1 MLLGQAFGHPTD
13 RNKNRISCRG
23 IDYSTR
29 DKTTP
34 EATTVKKSLQAKDYD
49 ALGAF
54 RYAMRKFLRFSKE
67 VVAACANLTPEQYE
81 ALLTIKS
88 SSGANGMTVG
98 EISERLQVKHHTA
111 VSLLDKLEAR
121 KLAVRKRAAADRR
134 NVNVELTKAGA
145 LLLTR
150 LAAIHHH
157 ELQQRSPEIIDALR
171 RLRE

>member
-1 MLLGQAFGHPTD
+1 
-13 RNKNRISCRG
+13 
-23 IDYSTR
+23 
-29 DKTTP
+29 
-34 EATTVKKSLQAKDYD
+34 VKKSLQAKDYD

-67 VVAACANLTPEQYE
+67 VVAARAKLTPEQYE
-81 ALLTIKS
+81 ALLAIKS
-88 SSGANGMTVG
+88 GSGADGMTVG
-98 EISERLQVKHHTA
+98 EMSERLQVKHHTA

-121 KLAVRKRAAADRR
+121 NLAIRKRAVADRR

-150 LAAIHHH
+150 LAAIHRH